1 MRLSIITI
9 PTLITSTDTGS
20 KGANTMPMR
29 TIEALTREW
38 RHVTWKVIELHNV
51 PVSRMRRL
59 LLETYTSL
67 HALREKKSVSK
78 SICALLCE
86 LQDFSW
92 WVTELKQ
99 SPMHGLYP
107 IYGTIIDAI
116 KKEFLTGNSDTKA
129 IAQFLNGELE

>member
-1 MRLSIITI
+1 
-9 PTLITSTDTGS
+9 
-20 KGANTMPMR
+20 MPMR